1 MATGF
6 FQSRRKLFL
15 QMALVAVIGIGFME
29 WFKANYVLGVDEQ
42 IVKCIPGVDYV
53 IGDLD
58 DREIERDGVFIVE
71 SRGIEPLFEDGTLLV
86 KFLRGLP
93 GDTVKVSEAGVFING
108 NKVADAGLPNA
119 QKLGQEPEAFYGE
132 KVLGP
137 DEYWILG
144 TTPQSFDSR
153 YWGSVSYEQIK
164 ARAYPLI

>member
-1 MATGF
+1 MSSGF
-6 FQSRRKLFL
+6 FQSRKKLLL
-15 QMALVAVIGIGFME
+15 QMALIAVIGIGFME

-93 GDTVKVSEAGVFING
+93 GDRVKVSESGVFING

-119 QKLGQEPEAFYGE
+119 QKLGQKPEAFYGE